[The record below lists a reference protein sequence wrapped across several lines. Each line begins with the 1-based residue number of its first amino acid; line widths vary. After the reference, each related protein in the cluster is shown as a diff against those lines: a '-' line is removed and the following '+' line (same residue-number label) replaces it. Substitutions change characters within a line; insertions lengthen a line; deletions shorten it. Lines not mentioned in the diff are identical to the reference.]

1 MQLDEEL
8 RVWASALAEAL
19 PLVSQ
24 QALPRRDEA
33 GIVLAGLIADFSS
46 DLNINESSKR
56 IITAVRPLRHRPPP
70 LLAVLEGHSG
80 EVKGALELRD
90 GRLLSWSD
98 DHTLRLWSADGT
110 LLAVLEA
117 HSASVRGALELR
129 DGRLLSWSIDDTL
142 RLWSAEGTPL
152 AVLEAHSY
160 SVRGA
165 LELRDGRLLSW
176 SANDTLRLWST
187 DGAPLAV
194 LKGHSLGVNGALEL
208 RDGHLL
214 SWS

>member
-80 EVKGALELRD
+80 A
-90 GRLLSWSD
+90 
-98 DHTLRLWSADGT
+98 
-110 LLAVLEA
+110 
-117 HSASVRGALELR
+117 VRGALELR